1 MYMKLVQIELVY
13 LCVWGSF
20 ESLYSRYGN
29 HLVVSA
35 DWLQRCKWPDVAIV
49 MSDGVIKDT

>member
-35 DWLQRCKWPDVAIV
+35 DVAIV

>member
-20 ESLYSRYGN
+20 ESLYSRMILYGN

-35 DWLQRCKWPDVAIV
+35 DVAIV